1 MKRNALLILIIALCY
16 FALTGCVERLIAITT
31 EPAGAMVWLNDE
43 EVGATPVTVP
53 LTWHGH
59 YEAVVRKK
67 GFQTLKTSRRT
78 PVPFYQWPGIDFF
91 SEVLLPA
98 RLTDRHKW
106 HFPLEPSRTADRD
119 ALIQRAAALRGEA
132 LDHNRLPM

>member
-1 MKRNALLILIIALCY
+1 MKQNALLILNISICC
-16 FALTGCVERLIAITT
+16 FALPGCVERLITIST

-43 EVGATPVTVP
+43 EAGATPVTVP
-53 LTWHGH
+53 FTWYGQ
-59 YEAVVRKK
+59 YEVIVRKK

-91 SEVLLPA
+91 SEVLLPM

-106 HFPLEPSRTADRD
+106 HFPLEPSRIADRD
-119 ALIQRAAALRGEA
+119 ALIRRADILRSEA
-132 LDHNRLPM
+132 IKK

>member
-16 FALTGCVERLIAITT
+16 FALPGCVERLIAITT

-53 LTWHGH
+53 FMWYGQ
-59 YEAVVRKK
+59 YEVVIRKE
-67 GFQTLKTSRRT
+67 GFHTLKTSRRT

-98 RLTDRHKW
+98 RLTDRHEW
-106 HFPLEPSRTADRD
+106 HFPLEHSRVADRA
-119 ALIQRAAALRGEA
+119 ALIQRAVVLRNEA
-132 LDHNRLPM
+132 VK